1 INLPQQLKVVL
12 VTYPESFAMEEAK
25 GLIESMPDYKITKI
39 FTQKYLNRAKYG
51 LGAGKAE
58 EIKQFISQSSEIEK
72 VVVDEHLS
80 AKQLF
85 NLETLFNIPV
95 IDRERLILDLF
106 YSKATTNESK
116 LQIQLAEVQYKI
128 PRIRENAKLM
138 GKSSERAGRGGMGE
152 YIVDVQFRDLKR
164 QMSFIKEKLYDA
176 HLKRQEY
183 RKQRLR
189 KGMFIV
195 SLVGYTSS
203 GKTTLFNLLT
213 RETKET
219 SARLFTTLSTTTRS
233 FYASQLSQE
242 SDKAQNILLVDTV
255 GFISRLPHYMIEAFK
270 STLEESLEADLILFL
285 IDSSEELNDIGTKYS
300 SSWNVLKELEVNKSK
315 LYILLSK
322 ADSVDLQKI
331 REIMDYMEPSVEKM
345 AVSSKTGYGISKLKD
360 IIISKKAEKERNE
373 TSG

>member
-1 INLPQQLKVVL
+1 LPQQDNVVL
-12 VTYPESFAMEEAK
+12 VTYPESFAIEEAK

-51 LGAGKAE
+51 MGEGKAK
-58 EIKQFISQSSEIEK
+58 EIKQFISQSYEIRK

-85 NLETLFNIPV
+85 HLETLLNIPV

-116 LQIQLAEVQYKI
+116 LQIHLAEVQYKI

-138 GKSSERAGRGGMGE
+138 SKSSERAGKGGMGE

-176 HLKRQEY
+176 RLKRQEY
-183 RKQRLR
+183 RKQRVR

-233 FYASQLSQE
+233 FNASQLSQE
-242 SDKAQNILLVDTV
+242 SAKAQNILLVDTV

-285 IDSSEELNDIGTKYS
+285 IDSSEELNNIGTKYS

-322 ADSVDLQKI
+322 ADSADLQKI
-331 REIMDYMEPSVEKM
+331 QEIMDYMEPTIEKM
-345 AVSSKTGYGISKLKD
+345 AVSSKTGLGISKLKD

-373 TSG
+373 NSG

>member
-1 INLPQQLKVVL
+1 M
-12 VTYPESFAMEEAK
+12 VTYPESFDIEEAK
-25 GLIESMPDYKITKI
+25 GLVESMPDYRITKI
-39 FTQKYLNRAKYG
+39 FTQNYLNRAKYG
-51 LGAGKAE
+51 MGAGKAE
-58 EIKQFISQSSEIEK
+58 EIKQFISQSSKIEK
-72 VVVDEHLS
+72 IVIDEHLS
-80 AKQLF
+80 TKQIF
-85 NLETLFNIPV
+85 NLETLLDIPV

-106 YSKATTNESK
+106 YSRATTTESK

-138 GKSSERAGRGGMGE
+138 SKSSERAGKGGMGE

-164 QMSFIKEKLYDA
+164 QMSFIREKLYDA

-183 RKQRLR
+183 RKQRSK

-213 RETKET
+213 KETKET

-233 FYASQLSQE
+233 FNASQHSQQSE
-242 SDKAQNILLVDTV
+242 KTPNILLVDTV
-255 GFISRLPHYMIEAFK
+255 GFISRLPHYMVEAFK

-285 IDSSEELNDIGTKYS
+285 IDSSEELSSIGRKYS
-300 SSWNVLKELEVNKSK
+300 SSWNVLKELDVNKSK

-322 ADSVDLQKI
+322 SDSVEHKKI
-331 REIMDYMEPSVEKM
+331 KEIMDYMDPDVEKM
-345 AVSSKTGYGISKLKD
+345 AVSSKTGYGLSKLKD
-360 IIISKKAEKERNE
+360 VIISKKSEKEKNVSE
-373 TSG
+373 

>member
-1 INLPQQLKVVL
+1 M
-12 VTYPESFAMEEAK
+12 VTYPESFAIEEAK
-25 GLIESMPDYKITKI
+25 GLIESMPNYRITKI
-39 FTQKYLNRAKYG
+39 FTQRYLNRAKYG
-51 LGAGKAE
+51 MGAGKAE
-58 EIKQFISQSSEIEK
+58 EIRHFVSQSSEIEK
-72 VVVDEHLS
+72 VVIDEHLS
-80 AKQLF
+80 TKQLF
-85 NLETLFNIPV
+85 NLETLLDIPV

-138 GKSSERAGRGGMGE
+138 SKSSERAGKGGMGE

-164 QMSFIKEKLYDA
+164 QMSFIKEKLYNA
-176 HLKRQEY
+176 RLKRLEY
-183 RKQRLR
+183 RKQRVR

-203 GKTTLFNLLT
+203 GKTTLFNHLT
-213 RETKET
+213 KETKET

-233 FYASQLSQE
+233 FSDSQVSHE
-242 SDKAQNILLVDTV
+242 SEKTQNILLVDTV

-285 IDSSEELNDIGTKYS
+285 IDSSEELNSIGIKYS
-300 SSWNVLKELEVNKSK
+300 SSWNVLKELNVNKSK

-322 ADSVDLQKI
+322 ADSAEHQKI
-331 REIMDYMEPSVEKM
+331 KKIMEYMDPSVEKM
-345 AVSSKTGYGISKLKD
+345 AISSKTGYGISKLKNV
-360 IIISKKAEKERNE
+360 IISKKAEKEKNE
-373 TSG
+373 NIG

>member
-1 INLPQQLKVVL
+1 M
-12 VTYPESFAMEEAK
+12 S
-25 GLIESMPDYKITKI
+25 
-39 FTQKYLNRAKYG
+39 
-51 LGAGKAE
+51 
-58 EIKQFISQSSEIEK
+58 
-72 VVVDEHLS
+72 
-80 AKQLF
+80 
-85 NLETLFNIPV
+85 
-95 IDRERLILDLF
+95 
-106 YSKATTNESK
+106 
-116 LQIQLAEVQYKI
+116 
-128 PRIRENAKLM
+128 
-138 GKSSERAGRGGMGE
+138 KSSERAGKGGMGE

-176 HLKRQEY
+176 RLKRQEY
-183 RKQRLR
+183 RKQRVR

-233 FYASQLSQE
+233 FNASQLSQE
-242 SDKAQNILLVDTV
+242 SAKAQNILLVDTV

-285 IDSSEELNDIGTKYS
+285 IDSSEELNNIGTKYS

-322 ADSVDLQKI
+322 ADSADLQKI
-331 REIMDYMEPSVEKM
+331 QEIMDYMEPTIEKM
-345 AVSSKTGYGISKLKD
+345 AVSSKTGLGISKLKD

-373 TSG
+373 NSG